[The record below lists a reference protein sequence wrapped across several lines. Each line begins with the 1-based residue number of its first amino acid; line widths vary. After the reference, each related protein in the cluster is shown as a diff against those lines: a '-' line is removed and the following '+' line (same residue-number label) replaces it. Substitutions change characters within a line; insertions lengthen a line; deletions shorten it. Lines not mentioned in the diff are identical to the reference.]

1 MARESASTYG
11 NHKARGEDL
20 TVIFT
25 RRYDQYHSLA
35 LSTAGLVCC
44 YTAGIGVTTED
55 RGSI

>member
-25 RRYDQYHSLA
+25 RRYDQSLA